1 MTAQLNPADA
11 LELELA
17 GIVTGECSQNLIAVV
32 ATLRSASGAIAAP
45 PGLRARR
52 GAMVASAV
60 NRTALRPPRTLSR
73 RLQATLMATTLTVV
87 GGVSFVGAS
96 VGISWLRDAVPAA
109 PAPHGRPGAI
119 DSDRLE
125 TPSPSRSASPS
136 PVLHRVTGPEAL
148 HPADSDEQNGPDP
161 SDAPE
166 HASSSES
173 AAPTAE
179 AGTGPGEAETYDEE
193 VDADSEEDE
202 SLAPDAD
209 ESSRGDVD

>member
-17 GIVTGECSQNLIAVV
+17 GIVTGECSQDLIAVV

-52 GAMVASAV
+52 GAMVAIAV

-109 PAPHGRPGAI
+109 PAPHGPPGAI

-125 TPSPSRSASPS
+125 TPSPSGSASPS
-136 PVLHRVTGPEAL
+136 PVLHRVMDPEAL
-148 HPADSDEQNGPDP
+148 HPADSGEQGGPDP

-179 AGTGPGEAETYDEE
+179 TGTGEAEMYDE
-193 VDADSEEDE
+193 DSEEDE